1 MAFLRGCLKA
11 ESGLVLNEHSL
22 KLLMLELCAR
32 GGKRSCGRREGT
44 LGGGVELNLRV
55 LCPNRFTGKDK
66 YASLRWNRS
75 LDWFFFSPIR
85 QRCPRDGMDIQVLH
99 SAQQNGV

>member
-1 MAFLRGCLKA
+1 MALWRGHLDA
-11 ESGLVLNEHSL
+11 ESGLELNERSL

-32 GGKRSCGRREGT
+32 GGKRTCGGGREA

-66 YASLRWNRS
+66 YASALEPFAGFGFLPTRR
-75 LDWFFFSPIR
+75 
-85 QRCPRDGMDIQVLH
+85 RCPRYGMDIQVLH
-99 SAQQNGV
+99 SAQQNAA